1 MSKLIVALFTA
12 TLVAAALPAGAAELT
27 IAIQDVA
34 SAEGQIMVALYNG
47 DDAFRSKPLR
57 ALSVPAAAGVM
68 QVRIKD
74 LPAGDYAFAIY
85 HDANGNGKLDR
96 NPLGM
101 PSEDYAF
108 SNNAAGK
115 RGPPE
120 FEQARISL
128 PAGGATSAI
137 NLR

>member
-1 MSKLIVALFTA
+1 MSKLI
-12 TLVAAALPAGAAELT
+12 AAALIAAALSPAGAAELT
-27 IAIQDVA
+27 IAIDGVS
-34 SAEGQIMVALYNG
+34 SAEGQILVALY
-47 DDAFRSKPLR
+47 DSADSFRGKPLR
-57 ALSVPAAAGVM
+57 AQSAPATAGAM
-68 QVRIKD
+68 QLRIKD
-74 LPAGDYAFAIY
+74 LPPGDYAFAVY

-96 NPLGM
+96 NLLGM

-120 FEQARISL
+120 FEQARFAL
-128 PAGGATSAI
+128 PPGGATNAV

>member
-1 MSKLIVALFTA
+1 MSKLI
-12 TLVAAALPAGAAELT
+12 AAALIAAALSPAGAAELT
-27 IAIQDVA
+27 IAIDGVS
-34 SAEGQIMVALYNG
+34 SAEGQIMVALY
-47 DDAFRSKPLR
+47 DSADSFRGKPLR
-57 ALSVPAAAGVM
+57 AQSAPATAGAM
-68 QVRIKD
+68 QLRIKD
-74 LPAGDYAFAIY
+74 LPPGDYAFAVY

-96 NPLGM
+96 NLLGM

-120 FEQARISL
+120 FEQARFAL
-128 PAGGATSAI
+128 PAGGATNAV

>member
-1 MSKLIVALFTA
+1 MSKLITAALIA
-12 TLVAAALPAGAAELT
+12 AAVAAVLPAGAAELT
-27 IAIQDVA
+27 IAVDGVA
-34 SAEGQIMVALYNG
+34 SAEGQVMVALYNSADG
-47 DDAFRSKPLR
+47 FRGKPLR
-57 ALSVPAAAGVM
+57 ALSVAAVAGAV
-68 QVRIKD
+68 QVRIED
-74 LPAGDYAFAIY
+74 LPAGDYAFAVY

-120 FEQARISL
+120 FEQARFSL
-128 PAGGATSAI
+128 PAGGVTSAVK
-137 NLR
+137 LR

>member
-1 MSKLIVALFTA
+1 MSQLIAAVLI
-12 TLVAAALPAGAAELT
+12 AAAATSPAGAAELT
-27 IAIQDVA
+27 IAVDGVA
-34 SAEGQIMVALYNG
+34 SAEGQLMVALYNNA
-47 DDAFRSKPLR
+47 DAFRGKPMR
-57 ALSVPAAAGVM
+57 ALSVPATSGAM
-68 QVRIKD
+68 QLLIKD

-120 FEQARISL
+120 FEQARFSL
-128 PAGGATSAI
+128 PAGGATNAV

>member
-1 MSKLIVALFTA
+1 MSKLIVAVL
-12 TLVAAALPAGAAELT
+12 LAAALPAGAAELT
-27 IAIQDVA
+27 IAIQEVA
-34 SAEGQIMVALYNG
+34 TAEGQIMVALYDNAASFPG
-47 DDAFRSKPLR
+47 KPLR
-57 ALSVPAAAGVM
+57 ALSVPAAAGAM

-120 FEQARISL
+120 FALARFSL
-128 PAGGATSAI
+128 PAGGATSAV

>member
-1 MSKLIVALFTA
+1 MSKLILAALI
-12 TLVAAALPAGAAELT
+12 AAAASPVGAAELT
-27 IAIQDVA
+27 IAVDGVA
-34 SAEGQIMVALYNG
+34 SAEGQVMVALYNG
-47 DDAFRSKPLR
+47 ADTFLGKPLR
-57 ALSVPAAAGVM
+57 ALSVPAVAGAM
-68 QVRIKD
+68 QVRIAD

-85 HDANGNGKLDR
+85 HDANGNGKMDR

-115 RGPPE
+115 RGAPA
-120 FEQARISL
+120 FEQARFSL
-128 PAGGATSAI
+128 PVGGATSAV